1 MSSRNP
7 DLQEQG
13 HQTVSAATA
22 EEALAALDVT
32 AHVDLL
38 FTDIGLHGDLHAGLE
53 LAKQAV
59 ERRPELKVLYTTG
72 QGVTDGMMAMFVKG
86 SAVLPKPYT
95 VDQLQRSLADHFGS
109 SRRPSAAVS
118 CVARKRSS
126 GGAFFFARH
135 RLAQGAAITGRATS
149 QSASAATAMAPSAKK
164 AAG

>member
-1 MSSRNP
+1 MAVVLIVEDEEQVRVLAESY
-7 DLQEQG
+7 LQEQG

-32 AHVDLL
+32 EHVDLL

-95 VDQLQRSLADHFGS
+95 VDQLQRSLEIHFG
-109 SRRPSAAVS
+109 
-118 CVARKRSS
+118 
-126 GGAFFFARH
+126 
-135 RLAQGAAITGRATS
+135 I
-149 QSASAATAMAPSAKK
+149 ASAAP
-164 AAG
+164 